1 MKMKKLIVLVL
12 ICSLLTGQ
20 LLCGNATM
28 AASTQGGS
36 TIIYEYGS
44 YENPVYAGSDN
55 NIISD
60 EVALP
65 VMYSGETLGTYDE
78 MVDYIRNNMRERNT
92 NVTFTY
98 MGSFGNLA
106 AKELVSKAIE
116 DAYSDDD
123 NALPYEG
130 DYIYYSFS
138 GYSFSLSISGN
149 RFTAD
154 ITFRYHTTSGQEQE
168 VTERVNSLL
177 ASWDTS
183 SMSDMQK
190 VKLVHDYIVT
200 NVEYDYSYS
209 KYSAYNALIEG
220 SSVCQGYALLTY
232 RMLRG
237 LGLQTRII
245 SGLGNSDR
253 HAWNIVKIGNKYY
266 NIDCTWD
273 SNWSEYDTAAGE
285 WKIDYHCY
293 LLSDEDFV
301 NHKRDSQFLT
311 EEFTET
317 HPMYMQSYYDDNEV
331 NAGAGAYNFTTTSG
345 RALTDSY
352 DGITILVMGGI
363 TINGTETV
371 LKSVAAKGVDNIE
384 GVRVV
389 AVDINGNSD
398 TVVAG
403 KINGI
408 SQKITACYD
417 ENISAKRTMFAL
429 AEKAGL
435 LNSDGTVNVPVTIVI
450 DSDNNIRY
458 GYTGSAVSGGRLLNC
473 IYNLKPEIRPEE
485 SPVPATKPTA
495 TPAVTPTTEPT
506 ATPKPSSKA
515 TLEPAA
521 TPSVTPT
528 TEPSVSPSGTPST
541 EPSATPTTEPGVSP
555 SGTPSAEP
563 GETPSVTPT
572 TVPSTT
578 PSGMPSAAPTATSS
592 ATPTTEPGET
602 PSGTP
607 GTEPSATP
615 TTEPSTTPSA
625 TPSATP
631 SVTPSATPSAAP
643 SVTPSAAPTAAST
656 HQSTAAPDSVSN
668 AGPSSAPI
676 VTLQPSTLVGKT
688 FKAAGLRY
696 KVTSD
701 GESRTVRCMGAV
713 KKNIKNLVIPAT
725 VKYRS
730 KSFKVTVINAG
741 AFKNNRSIRKL
752 TVGKNVITIMNK
764 AFYRCS
770 KLKKVVIRGRNLKNI
785 GKNAFVGFRRKDIL
799 G

>member
-28 AASTQGGS
+28 AASMQGGS

-138 GYSFSLSISGN
+138 GYSFSLSISGS

-273 SNWSEYDTAAGE
+273 SNWSEYDTEAGE

-311 EEFTET
+311 EEFTEK

-345 RALTDSY
+345 SALTDSY

-403 KINGI
+403 KVNGI

-485 SPVPATKPTA
+485 PPVPTAKPAA
-495 TPAVTPTTEPT
+495 TPAVTPTTEPA

-521 TPSVTPT
+521 TPS
-528 TEPSVSPSGTPST
+528 
-541 EPSATPTTEPGVSP
+541 ATPTTESGVSP

-563 GETPSVTPT
+563 SETPSVTPT
-572 TVPSTT
+572 TAPSTT

-592 ATPTTEPGET
+592 VTPTTEPSVS

-615 TTEPSTTPSA
+615 TTEPGTAPSTV
-625 TPSATP
+625 PSATP
-631 SVTPSATPSAAP
+631 SVTPSATPSATPTATP
-643 SVTPSAAPTAAST
+643 SVTP
-656 HQSTAAPDSVSN
+656 TAAPDSVSN
-668 AGPSSAPI
+668 AGQSSAPI
-676 VTLQPSTLVGKT
+676 ATLRPSTLVGKT

>member
-28 AASTQGGS
+28 AASTQRGS

-138 GYSFSLSISGN
+138 GYNFSLSISGS

-154 ITFRYHTTSGQEQE
+154 IAFRYHTTSGQEQE

-253 HAWNIVKIGNKYY
+253 HAWNIVKVGNKYY

-273 SNWSEYDTAAGE
+273 SNWSEYDTEAGE

-311 EEFTET
+311 EEFTEK

-345 RALTDSY
+345 SALTDSY

-371 LKSVAAKGVDNIE
+371 LKSVVAKGVDNIE

-403 KINGI
+403 KVNGI

-417 ENISAKRTMFAL
+417 ENISAKRTMFAM

-435 LNSDGTVNVPVTIVI
+435 LNSDGTVNVPVIIVI

-485 SPVPATKPTA
+485 PPVPTTKPTA
-495 TPAVTPTTEPT
+495 TPAVTPTTEPE

-521 TPSVTPT
+521 TPSV
-528 TEPSVSPSGTPST
+528 V
-541 EPSATPTTEPGVSP
+541 PTTEPGVSP

-563 GETPSVTPT
+563 SETPSVTPT
-572 TVPSTT
+572 TAPSTT

-592 ATPTTEPGET
+592 VTPTTEPSVS

-615 TTEPSTTPSA
+615 TTEPGTAPSTVPSA
-625 TPSATP
+625 TPTATP
-631 SVTPSATPSAAP
+631 SVTP
-643 SVTPSAAPTAAST
+643 
-656 HQSTAAPDSVSN
+656 TAAPDSVSN
-668 AGPSSAPI
+668 AGQSSAPI
-676 VTLQPSTLVGKT
+676 ATLRPSTLVGKT

>member
-28 AASTQGGS
+28 AALTHEGS
-36 TIIYEYGS
+36 TIIYEYGC

-138 GYSFSLSISGN
+138 GYSFSLSISGS

-345 RALTDSY
+345 SALTDSY

-371 LKSVAAKGVDNIE
+371 LKSIAAKGVDNIE

-389 AVDINGNSD
+389 AVDINGNSG

-403 KINGI
+403 KVNGI
-408 SQKITACYD
+408 SQNITACYD
-417 ENISAKRTMFAL
+417 ENISAKRTMFAM

-435 LNSDGTVNVPVTIVI
+435 LNSDGTVNVPVIIVI
-450 DSDNNIRY
+450 DPDNNIRY

-485 SPVPATKPTA
+485 PPVPTTKPTA
-495 TPAVTPTTEPT
+495 TPAVTPNVTLTTEPA
-506 ATPKPSSKA
+506 ATPKPSSEA

-521 TPSVTPT
+521 TPSV
-528 TEPSVSPSGTPST
+528 V
-541 EPSATPTTEPGVSP
+541 PTTEPGVSP

-563 GETPSVTPT
+563 SETPSVTPT
-572 TVPSTT
+572 T
-578 PSGMPSAAPTATSS
+578 A
-592 ATPTTEPGET
+592 
-602 PSGTP
+602 
-607 GTEPSATP
+607 PSATP
-615 TTEPSTTPSA
+615 TA

-631 SVTPSATPSAAP
+631 TATPSATPTGTP
-643 SVTPSAAPTAAST
+643 SVEPGAAPTAAST
-656 HQSTAAPDSVSN
+656 PQSTAAPDSVSN
-668 AGPSSAPI
+668 AGQSPATIATSP
-676 VTLQPSTLVGKT
+676 PSTLVGKT

-770 KLKKVVIRGRNLKNI
+770 KLKKVVIRGRSLKNI
-785 GKNAFVGFRRKDIL
+785 GKNAFTGFRRKDIL

>member
-1 MKMKKLIVLVL
+1 
-12 ICSLLTGQ
+12 
-20 LLCGNATM
+20 
-28 AASTQGGS
+28 
-36 TIIYEYGS
+36 
-44 YENPVYAGSDN
+44 
-55 NIISD
+55 
-60 EVALP
+60 
-65 VMYSGETLGTYDE
+65 
-78 MVDYIRNNMRERNT
+78 MRERNT

-138 GYSFSLSISGN
+138 GYNFSLSISGS

-154 ITFRYHTTSGQEQE
+154 IAFRYHTTSGQEQE

-273 SNWSEYDTAAGE
+273 SNWSEYDTEAGE

-311 EEFTET
+311 EEFTEK

-345 RALTDSY
+345 SALTDSY

-403 KINGI
+403 KVNGI

-417 ENISAKRTMFAL
+417 ENISAKRTMFAM

-435 LNSDGTVNVPVTIVI
+435 LNSDGTVNVPVIIVI

-485 SPVPATKPTA
+485 PPVPTTKPTA
-495 TPAVTPTTEPT
+495 TPAVTPNVTPTTEPA

-521 TPSVTPT
+521 TPSV
-528 TEPSVSPSGTPST
+528 V
-541 EPSATPTTEPGVSP
+541 PTTEPGVSP

-563 GETPSVTPT
+563 SETPSVTPT
-572 TVPSTT
+572 TAPSTT

-592 ATPTTEPGET
+592 VTPTTEPSVS

-615 TTEPSTTPSA
+615 TTEPGTAPSTVPSA

-631 SVTPSATPSAAP
+631 TATP
-643 SVTPSAAPTAAST
+643 SVTP
-656 HQSTAAPDSVSN
+656 TAAPDSVSN
-668 AGPSSAPI
+668 AGQSSAPI
-676 VTLQPSTLVGKT
+676 ATLRSTLVGKT

>member
-138 GYSFSLSISGN
+138 GYSFSLSISGS

-301 NHKRDSQFLT
+301 NHNRDSQFLT

-345 RALTDSY
+345 IALTDSY

-363 TINGTETV
+363 TINGTENV
-371 LKSVAAKGVDNIE
+371 LKSIAAKGVDNIE

-403 KINGI
+403 KVNGI

-417 ENISAKRTMFAL
+417 ENISAKRTMFAM

-485 SPVPATKPTA
+485 PPVPTTQPTA
-495 TPAVTPTTEPT
+495 TPAVTPNVTPTTEPA

-521 TPSVTPT
+521 TPSVAPT
-528 TEPSVSPSGTPST
+528 TEPGVSPSGTPST

-563 GETPSVTPT
+563 GETPS
-572 TVPSTT
+572 
-578 PSGMPSAAPTATSS
+578 AT
-592 ATPTTEPGET
+592 
-602 PSGTP
+602 
-607 GTEPSATP
+607 PSATP

-625 TPSATP
+625 TPSAAP

-643 SVTPSAAPTAAST
+643 
-656 HQSTAAPDSVSN
+656 TAAPDSVSN

-770 KLKKVVIRGRNLKNI
+770 KLKRVVIRGRSLKNI
-785 GKNAFVGFRRKDIL
+785 GKNAFTGFRRKDIL

>member
-28 AASTQGGS
+28 AASMQGGS

-138 GYSFSLSISGN
+138 GYNFSLSISGS

-154 ITFRYHTTSGQEQE
+154 IAFRYHTTSGQEQE

-273 SNWSEYDTAAGE
+273 SNWSEYDTEAGE

-311 EEFTET
+311 EEFTEK

-345 RALTDSY
+345 SALTDSY

-403 KINGI
+403 KVNGI

-417 ENISAKRTMFAL
+417 ENISAKRTMFAM

-435 LNSDGTVNVPVTIVI
+435 LNSDGTVNVPVIIVI

-485 SPVPATKPTA
+485 PPVPTTKPTA
-495 TPAVTPTTEPT
+495 TPAVTPNVTPTTEPA

-521 TPSVTPT
+521 TPSV
-528 TEPSVSPSGTPST
+528 V
-541 EPSATPTTEPGVSP
+541 PTTEPGVSP

-563 GETPSVTPT
+563 SETPSVTPT
-572 TVPSTT
+572 TAPSTT

-592 ATPTTEPGET
+592 VTPTTEPSVS

-615 TTEPSTTPSA
+615 TTEPGTAPSTVPSA

-631 SVTPSATPSAAP
+631 TATP
-643 SVTPSAAPTAAST
+643 SVTPTAAS
-656 HQSTAAPDSVSN
+656 DSVSN
-668 AGPSSAPI
+668 AGQSSAPI
-676 VTLQPSTLVGKT
+676 ATLRPSTLVGKT

>member
-28 AASTQGGS
+28 AASMQGGS

-138 GYSFSLSISGN
+138 GYNFSLSISGS

-154 ITFRYHTTSGQEQE
+154 IAFRYHTTSGQEQE

-253 HAWNIVKIGNKYY
+253 HAWNIVKVGNKYY

-273 SNWSEYDTAAGE
+273 SNWSEYDTEAGE

-311 EEFTET
+311 EEFTEK

-345 RALTDSY
+345 SALTDSY

-371 LKSVAAKGVDNIE
+371 LKSVVAKGVDNIE

-403 KINGI
+403 KVNGI

-417 ENISAKRTMFAL
+417 ENISAKRTMFAM

-435 LNSDGTVNVPVTIVI
+435 LNSDGTVNVPVIIVI

-485 SPVPATKPTA
+485 PPVPTTKPTA
-495 TPAVTPTTEPT
+495 TPAVTPTTEPE

-521 TPSVTPT
+521 TPSV
-528 TEPSVSPSGTPST
+528 V
-541 EPSATPTTEPGVSP
+541 PTTEPGVSP

-563 GETPSVTPT
+563 SETPSVTPT
-572 TVPSTT
+572 TAPSTT

-592 ATPTTEPGET
+592 VTPTTEPSVS

-615 TTEPSTTPSA
+615 TTEPGTAPSTVPSA
-625 TPSATP
+625 TPTATP
-631 SVTPSATPSAAP
+631 SVTP
-643 SVTPSAAPTAAST
+643 
-656 HQSTAAPDSVSN
+656 TAAPDSVSN
-668 AGPSSAPI
+668 AGQSSAPI
-676 VTLQPSTLVGKT
+676 ATLRPSTLVGKT

>member
-28 AASTQGGS
+28 AASMQGGS

-138 GYSFSLSISGN
+138 GYNFSLSISGS

-154 ITFRYHTTSGQEQE
+154 IAFRYHTTSGQEQE

-253 HAWNIVKIGNKYY
+253 HAWNIVKVGNKYY

-273 SNWSEYDTAAGE
+273 SNWSEYDTEAGE

-311 EEFTET
+311 EEFTEK

-345 RALTDSY
+345 SALTDSY

-371 LKSVAAKGVDNIE
+371 LKSVVAKGVDNIE

-403 KINGI
+403 KVNGI

-417 ENISAKRTMFAL
+417 ENISAKRTMFAM

-435 LNSDGTVNVPVTIVI
+435 LNSDGTVNVPVIIVI

-485 SPVPATKPTA
+485 PPVPTTKPTA
-495 TPAVTPTTEPT
+495 TPTVTPTTEPE

-521 TPSVTPT
+521 TPSV
-528 TEPSVSPSGTPST
+528 V
-541 EPSATPTTEPGVSP
+541 PTTEPGVSP

-563 GETPSVTPT
+563 SETPSVTPT
-572 TVPSTT
+572 TAPSTT

-592 ATPTTEPGET
+592 VTPTTEPSVS

-615 TTEPSTTPSA
+615 TTEPGTAPSTVPSA
-625 TPSATP
+625 TPTATP
-631 SVTPSATPSAAP
+631 SVTP
-643 SVTPSAAPTAAST
+643 
-656 HQSTAAPDSVSN
+656 TAAPDSVSN
-668 AGPSSAPI
+668 AGQSSAPI
-676 VTLQPSTLVGKT
+676 ATLRPSTLVGKT

>member
-28 AASTQGGS
+28 AASTQRGS

-138 GYSFSLSISGN
+138 GYNFSLSISGS

-154 ITFRYHTTSGQEQE
+154 IAFRYHTTSGQEQE

-273 SNWSEYDTAAGE
+273 SNWSEYDTEAGE

-311 EEFTET
+311 EEFTEN

-345 RALTDSY
+345 SALTDSY

-371 LKSVAAKGVDNIE
+371 LKSIAAKGVDNIE

-403 KINGI
+403 KVNGI

-417 ENISAKRTMFAL
+417 ENISAKRTMFAM

-458 GYTGSAVSGGRLLNC
+458 GYTGSAVSGGRILNC

-485 SPVPATKPTA
+485 PPVPTTQPTA
-495 TPAVTPTTEPT
+495 TPAVTPNVTPTTEPA
-506 ATPKPSSKA
+506 ATPKPSSEA

-521 TPSVTPT
+521 TPSVVPT
-528 TEPSVSPSGTPST
+528 TEPGVSPSGTPGA
-541 EPSATPTTEPGVSP
+541 EPSETPTTEPGVSP

-563 GETPSVTPT
+563 GETPSA
-572 TVPSTT
+572 T
-578 PSGMPSAAPTATSS
+578 PSATPTATPSVTPS
-592 ATPTTEPGET
+592 VTPTTEPSVS

-615 TTEPSTTPSA
+615 TTEPGTVPSTTPSA
-625 TPSATP
+625 APSVTP
-631 SVTPSATPSAAP
+631 SVTPSATPSVTPTATP
-643 SVTPSAAPTAAST
+643 SVTP
-656 HQSTAAPDSVSN
+656 TAAPDSVSN
-668 AGPSSAPI
+668 AGQSSAPI
-676 VTLQPSTLVGKT
+676 ATLRPSTLVGKT

-770 KLKKVVIRGRNLKNI
+770 KLKKVVIRGRKLKNI

>member
-28 AASTQGGS
+28 AASMQGGS

-78 MVDYIRNNMRERNT
+78 MVDYIRNKMRERNT

-138 GYSFSLSISGN
+138 GYNFSLSISGS

-154 ITFRYHTTSGQEQE
+154 IAFRYHTTSGQEQE

-273 SNWSEYDTAAGE
+273 SNWSEYDTEAGE

-311 EEFTET
+311 EEFTEK

-345 RALTDSY
+345 SALTDSY

-403 KINGI
+403 KVNGI

-417 ENISAKRTMFAL
+417 ENISAKRTMFAM

-435 LNSDGTVNVPVTIVI
+435 LNSDGTVNVPVIIVI

-485 SPVPATKPTA
+485 PPVPTTKPTA
-495 TPAVTPTTEPT
+495 TPAVTPNVTPTTEPA

-521 TPSVTPT
+521 TPSV
-528 TEPSVSPSGTPST
+528 V
-541 EPSATPTTEPGVSP
+541 PTTEPGVSP

-563 GETPSVTPT
+563 SETPSVTPT
-572 TVPSTT
+572 TAPSTT

-592 ATPTTEPGET
+592 VTPTTEPSVS

-615 TTEPSTTPSA
+615 TTEPGTAPSTVPSA

-631 SVTPSATPSAAP
+631 TATP
-643 SVTPSAAPTAAST
+643 SVTP
-656 HQSTAAPDSVSN
+656 TAAPDSVSN
-668 AGPSSAPI
+668 AGQSSAPI
-676 VTLQPSTLVGKT
+676 ATLRSTLVGKT